1 MRHRSGWH
9 ASVVRDDGR
18 PLSPADAAA
27 LLADPRHRTRVSV
40 LYDHAVLA
48 VDLSED
54 PAPDLSALRRL
65 PVVVV
70 GVGATADDRRATV
83 ADVVVPDDDARW
95 AVAASV
101 YANPQAAVTLVQTL
115 RVQEHLDPYD
125 ALVVESLAYATLQR
139 GIEYEGWL
147 AAQPRRVRPPNE
159 APLRVEHDG
168 DRVEITFDR
177 PRLFNAFDA
186 ATRDALAAVLTSLP
200 PDTREVVLRG
210 AGRSFGI
217 GGDLAEFGSVSDP
230 ATGHL
235 IRSTANVAPLLWAW
249 RDKLIAHV
257 HGPVVGAGVEL
268 AAVAGRVVADP
279 ASTFALPEVSMGLIP
294 GAGGT
299 VSVARRIGRHR
310 AAWFAITGERI
321 DASTALAWGLVDEV
335 R

>member
-1 MRHRSGWH
+1 M
-9 ASVVRDDGR
+9 RDDGR
-18 PLSPADAAA
+18 PLSPTDAAA
-27 LLADPRHRTRVSV
+27 LIADPRHRTRVSV

-48 VDLSED
+48 VDLRD
-54 PAPDLSALRRL
+54 PAEHELGALRRL
-65 PVVVV
+65 PSVVV
-70 GVGATADDRRATV
+70 GVGCEPGDARAAAV
-83 ADVVVPDDDARW
+83 DVVVPDDDSLATL
-95 AVAASV
+95 AAHV

-147 AAQPRRVRPPNE
+147 ATQPRRVRPPNE

-168 DRVEITFDR
+168 DRAVITFDR

-186 ATRDALAAVLTSLP
+186 ATRDALAEVLTSLP
-200 PDTREVVLRG
+200 ASTSEIVLQG
-210 AGRSFGI
+210 EGRSFGI

-235 IRSTANVAPLLWAW
+235 IRSTANVAPLLWVW
-249 RDKLIAHV
+249 RDKLVAHV

-279 ASTFALPEVSMGLIP
+279 ASTFSLPEVSMGLIP

-299 VSVARRIGRHR
+299 VSVARRIGRQR

-321 DASTALAWGLVDEV
+321 DASTALAWGLVDAL